1 MLTLLIFG
9 SSFVRDLSFFD
20 RGNKIHFLAGRY
32 VKFVYRYFPGKS
44 FEHFLE
50 PKNYSL
56 IDNVIQCNPDFVCV
70 IFGGNSIKKDLEC
83 DNILVS
89 CRDFYTLL
97 NRRYLSL
104 NPRGIIIASQVLLR
118 FIRDPD
124 NKHQC
129 PDPDTFRSYRN
140 QLNRKINSLPT
151 KHNMLIVA
159 GPNNLDNEKYFKR
172 KDGTHLT
179 WEGKSLQFRILLRT
193 LSNLITDGL

>member
-1 MLTLLIFG
+1 MPRFLYTIEQKIF
-9 SSFVRDLSFFD
+9 
-20 RGNKIHFLAGRY
+20 I
-32 VKFVYRYFPGKS
+32 
-44 FEHFLE
+44 FESARH
-50 PKNYSL
+50 Y
-56 IDNVIQCNPDFVCV
+56 
-70 IFGGNSIKKDLEC
+70 
-83 DNILVS
+83 
-89 CRDFYTLL
+89 
-97 NRRYLSL
+97 
-104 NPRGIIIASQVLLR
+104 
-118 FIRDPD
+118 
-124 NKHQC
+124 HQC